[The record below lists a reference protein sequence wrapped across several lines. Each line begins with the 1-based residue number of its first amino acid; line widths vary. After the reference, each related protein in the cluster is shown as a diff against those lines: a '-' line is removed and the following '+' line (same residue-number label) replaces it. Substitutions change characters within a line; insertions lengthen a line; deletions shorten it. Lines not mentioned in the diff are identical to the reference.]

1 MRQRKPWALEQKDME
16 EQGFIFNNAGELVF
30 DPNVP
35 VAPISVAPII
45 RDIIKKQESKPVI
58 VKKPIKKKKGRK

>member
-1 MRQRKPWALEQKDME
+1 MKQRKPWALEQKDME
-16 EQGFIFNNAGELVF
+16 EQGFIFNNVGELVF

-45 RDIIKKQESKPVI
+45 QDIIQKQESKSVV
-58 VKKPIKKKKGRK
+58 VKKQIKNKKGRK